1 MMAILPGS
9 GVRGDRS
16 ADFDRFRLTGDRVEG
31 CVENCGV
38 KGAALLLA
46 GMLTVAAGAYAQL
59 TADPNLLAE
68 INKIKAVDNHT
79 HVSKVVDAEESDRDF
94 DALPCDLIEGGADT
108 LAARADYPQ
117 FLEAWKSLYGYRY
130 DDRDP
135 AHVKELVAAREKVMR
150 EQGDHF
156 PAWVLDRLGTESML
170 ANRVAM
176 GRGLKAPRFLW
187 VPFDDA
193 LMSPLNPE
201 SLSDTPDKK
210 VFYQQEAK
218 ILKTYLRQA
227 GLSTLPDSLDEYIAK
242 VILPTVEAQKK
253 AGAPA
258 IKFEAAYLR
267 PLNFGR
273 HPGAEDEAEIRTIYA
288 GYVKGGPLPR
298 ADALRVQDFLFRLI
312 AREAGRVGMAVHIH
326 TGQGCGNYFDLA
338 GARPT
343 ELESVLDD
351 PSLRKTNF
359 VLLHGGA
366 GPYTHEV
373 AVLLAKPNV
382 YADFSEQDALIPPRA
397 LSAVI
402 REWLEWYP
410 EKVLYGTDL
419 APGIPQQDWDVIGY
433 STNLTARRALA
444 IALTGMMNDGEIT
457 RARALE
463 LARMVLREN
472 AVKLYGLKEN

>member
-1 MMAILPGS
+1 MRRAGWL
-9 GVRGDRS
+9 
-16 ADFDRFRLTGDRVEG
+16 LG
-31 CVENCGV
+31 CV
-38 KGAALLLA
+38 A
-46 GMLTVAAGAYAQL
+46 MFVAEVSAQV
-59 TADPNLLAE
+59 TADPSLLAE
-68 INKIKAVDNHT
+68 INKIQAVDNHT
-79 HVSKVVDAEESDRDF
+79 HVSKVVGPGESDRDF
-94 DALPCDLIEGGADT
+94 DALPCDVIEGGSDT
-108 LAARADYPQ
+108 LAARADFPQ
-117 FLEAWKSLYGYRY
+117 FLEAWKALYGYRY

-135 AHVKELVAAREKVMR
+135 AHVKELLAAREKVMR

-156 PAWVLDRLGTESML
+156 PAWVLDHLGIETML

-176 GRGLKAPRFLW
+176 GRGLSAPRFLW

-193 LMSPLNPE
+193 LMVPLDAE
-201 SLSDTPDKK
+201 SLADTPDKK

-218 ILKTYLRQA
+218 VLKIYMGQA
-227 GLSTLPDSLDEYIAK
+227 GVSSLPESLDEYVAK
-242 VILPTVEAQKK
+242 VITPTLEAQKK

-267 PLNFGR
+267 PLNFGLR
-273 HPGAEDEAEIRTIYA
+273 PGAEQEADVRSLYTKYA
-288 GYVKGGPLPR
+288 KGGVAAR
-298 ADALRVQDFLFRLI
+298 ADALRVQNYLFRVI
-312 AREAGRVGMAVHIH
+312 AREAGRLGMAVHIH
-326 TGQGCGNYFDLA
+326 TGQGCGNYFDVA

-343 ELESVLDD
+343 GLESILDD
-351 PSLRKTNF
+351 PALRKTNF

-382 YADFSEQDALIPPRA
+382 YTDFSEQDALLPPRA

-419 APGIPQQDWDVIGY
+419 APGAPQQDWDVIGY

-444 IALTGMMNDGEIT
+444 IALTGMVNDGEIT
-457 RARALE
+457 RERALE
-463 LARMVLREN
+463 LARMVLRGN
-472 AVKLYGLKEN
+472 AMKLYGLKE

>member
-1 MMAILPGS
+1 MNSWAMVWVAGLFAAVIAVCAVGQVAP
-9 GVRGDRS
+9 DS
-16 ADFDRFRLTGDRVEG
+16 A
-31 CVENCGV
+31 
-38 KGAALLLA
+38 
-46 GMLTVAAGAYAQL
+46 
-59 TADPNLLAE
+59 LLAE
-68 INKIKAVDNHT
+68 IERIKAIDNHT
-79 HVSKVVDAEESDRDF
+79 HVSKVVGTGEQDRDF
-94 DALPCDLIEGGADT
+94 DALPCDLIEAGADT
-108 LAARADYPQ
+108 LMARPENPQ
-117 FLEAWKSLYGYRY
+117 FLEAWKKLYGYKY
-130 DDRDP
+130 EDRDP
-135 AHVKELVAAREKVMR
+135 AHVKELIAAREKVMR

-156 PAWVLDRLGTESML
+156 PAWVLDQLNIETMF

-176 GRGLKAPRFLW
+176 GRGLNALRFRW

-201 SLSDTPDKK
+201 MVADTPDKK
-210 VFYQQEAK
+210 AFYGQEAK
-218 ILKTYLRQA
+218 ILKTYLSAA
-227 GLSTLPDSLDEYIAK
+227 GVSGLPATLDEYVDR
-242 VILPTVEAQKK
+242 VIKPTLESQKK

-267 PLNFGR
+267 PLNFGLAPSAQDR
-273 HPGAEDEAEIRTIYA
+273 EEASKIYA
-288 GYVKGGPLPR
+288 RYANGGAGSR
-298 ADALRVQDFLFRLI
+298 EEVLRVQAILFRTI
-312 AREAGRVGMAVHIH
+312 ALLAGREGLAVHIH

-351 PSLRKTNF
+351 PSLRGTNF

-373 AVLLAKPNV
+373 TVLIAKPNV

-397 LSAVI
+397 LSAVL

-419 APGIPQQDWDVIGY
+419 APGPPERDWDVIGY
-433 STNLTARRALA
+433 STNQTARKALA

-457 RARALE
+457 RDRALE
-463 LARMVLREN
+463 LARLVLREN
-472 AVKLYGLKEN
+472 AMKLYGMK

>member
-1 MMAILPGS
+1 MS
-9 GVRGDRS
+9 K
-16 ADFDRFRLTGDRVEG
+16 T
-31 CVENCGV
+31 
-38 KGAALLLA
+38 LLL
-46 GMLTVAAGAYAQL
+46 GWIVAAMVQSQAQVA
-59 TADPNLLAE
+59 ADPSLLAE
-68 INKIKAVDNHT
+68 IDKIQAIDNHT
-79 HVSKVVDAEESDRDF
+79 HVVKVVGPGEQDPDF
-94 DALPCDLIEGGADT
+94 DALPCDIIEGGADT
-108 LAARADYPQ
+108 LATRADNPQ
-117 FLEAWKSLYGYRY
+117 FLEAWRALYEYKY
-130 DDRDP
+130 NDREP
-135 AHVKELVAAREKVMR
+135 AHVQELIAAREKVMR

-156 PAWVLDRLGTESML
+156 PSWVLDRLGIQAMF

-176 GRGLKAPRFLW
+176 GRGLNPPRFLW

-193 LMSPLNPE
+193 LVSPLAAD
-201 SLSDTPDKK
+201 SVADTPDKK
-210 VFYQQEAK
+210 IFYGQEAK
-218 ILKTYLRQA
+218 ILKSYMSQARLA
-227 GLSTLPDSLDEYIAK
+227 GLPDTLDDYVAK
-242 VILPTVEAQKK
+242 VVTATLEAQKK

-273 HPGAEDEAEIRTIYA
+273 APGSGEQAEARKIYERYAKEDLPSRAE
-288 GYVKGGPLPR
+288 VLQ
-298 ADALRVQDFLFRLI
+298 VQNFLFRTI
-312 AREAGRVGMAVHIH
+312 AREAGRLGMAVHIH

-338 GARPT
+338 GSRPT

-373 AVLLAKPNV
+373 AVLLGKPNV
-382 YADFSEQDALIPPRA
+382 YADFSEQDALIPARP

-419 APGIPQQDWDVIGY
+419 APGPPQQDWDVIGY
-433 STNLTARRALA
+433 STNRTARQALA
-444 IALTGMMNDGEIT
+444 IALTGMINDKEIT
-457 RARALE
+457 RKRALE

-472 AVKLYGLKEN
+472 AIKLYGLQED

>member
-1 MMAILPGS
+1 MLMSL
-9 GVRGDRS
+9 
-16 ADFDRFRLTGDRVEG
+16 
-31 CVENCGV
+31 
-38 KGAALLLA
+38 GAL
-46 GMLTVAAGAYAQL
+46 GQVAPDAA
-59 TADPNLLAE
+59 LLAE
-68 INKIKAVDNHT
+68 IEKIKAIDNHT
-79 HVSKVVDAEESDRDF
+79 HVSKVVGAGEQDRDF
-94 DALPCDLIEGGADT
+94 DALPCDIIEAGAET
-108 LAARADYPQ
+108 LMARPENPQ
-117 FLEAWKSLYGYRY
+117 FLEAWKKLYGYRY

-135 AHVKELVAAREKVMR
+135 AHVKELIAAREKVMR
-150 EQGDHF
+150 EQADHF
-156 PAWVLDRLGTESML
+156 PAWVLDQLNIETMF

-176 GRGLKAPRFLW
+176 GRGLDAPRFRW

-201 SLSDTPDKK
+201 RVADTPDKK
-210 VFYQQEAK
+210 VFYGQEAK
-218 ILKTYLRQA
+218 ILKTYMSAA
-227 GLSTLPDSLDEYIAK
+227 GVSGLPTTLDEYVDR
-242 VILPTVEAQKK
+242 VIKPTLSAQKK

-267 PLNFGR
+267 PLNFGLAPSAQDR
-273 HPGAEDEAEIRTIYA
+273 EEASKIYA
-288 GYVKGGPLPR
+288 RYANGSAGSREEV
-298 ADALRVQDFLFRLI
+298 LRVQAVLFRTI
-312 AREAGRVGMAVHIH
+312 ALLAGREGLAVHIH

-351 PSLRKTNF
+351 PSLRGTNF

-373 AVLLAKPNV
+373 TVLIAKPNV

-397 LSAVI
+397 LSAVL

-419 APGIPQQDWDVIGY
+419 APGPPERDWDVIGY
-433 STNLTARRALA
+433 STNETARKALA

-457 RARALE
+457 RERALE

-472 AVKLYGLKEN
+472 AMKLYGMK

>member
-1 MMAILPGS
+1 MKKS
-9 GVRGDRS
+9 V
-16 ADFDRFRLTGDRVEG
+16 
-31 CVENCGV
+31 
-38 KGAALLLA
+38 LLLGWMA
-46 GMLTVAAGAYAQL
+46 VAVAEVYGQV
-59 TADPNLLAE
+59 TADPSLSAE
-68 INKIKAVDNHT
+68 IDKIQAVDNHT
-79 HVSKVVDAEESDRDF
+79 HVSKVVGAGESDRDF
-94 DALPCDLIEGGADT
+94 DALPCDLIEGGVDP
-108 LAARADYPQ
+108 LAARPENPQ
-117 FLEAWKSLYGYRY
+117 FLEAWQVLYGYKHN
-130 DDRDP
+130 DRERV
-135 AHVKELVAAREKVMR
+135 HIQELLAAREKMMR
-150 EQGDHF
+150 EQGDNF
-156 PAWVLDRLGTESML
+156 PSWVLDRLGIEYML

-176 GRGLKAPRFLW
+176 GRGLNAPRFLW

-193 LMSPLNPE
+193 LMSPLDAE
-201 SLSDTPDKK
+201 SVADTPDKK
-210 VFYQQEAK
+210 VFYGQEAK
-218 ILKTYLRQA
+218 ILKTYTSQA
-227 GLSTLPDSLDEYIAK
+227 GLAALPDNLDEYVAK
-242 VILPTVEAQKK
+242 MITPTLEAQKK

-267 PLNFGR
+267 PLTFR
-273 HPGAEDEAEIRTIYA
+273 QPQTQDEAEARRVYA
-288 GYVKGGPLPR
+288 RYVKGGAASR
-298 ADALRVQDFLFRLI
+298 AEVLRVQDFLFRVI
-312 AREAGRVGMAVHIH
+312 AREAGRLGMAVHIH

-419 APGIPQQDWDVIGY
+419 APGPPEQDWDVIGY
-433 STNLTARRALA
+433 STNRTARRALA
-444 IALTGMMNDGEIT
+444 IALTGMVNDDEIT

-472 AVKLYGLKEN
+472 AMKLYGLKK

>member
-1 MMAILPGS
+1 MRSS
-9 GVRGDRS
+9 GACFVLFVIFIVS
-16 ADFDRFRLTGDRVEG
+16 AVNVPLFAQ
-31 CVENCGV
+31 
-38 KGAALLLA
+38 GAPDPSLLS
-46 GMLTVAAGAYAQL
+46 
-59 TADPNLLAE
+59 E
-68 INKIKAVDNHT
+68 IYQIKAVDNHT
-79 HVSKVVDAEESDRDF
+79 HVGKVVGAGEVDRDF
-94 DALPCDLIEGGADT
+94 DALPCDVIEAGADA
-108 LAARADYPQ
+108 LAGRVENPQ
-117 FLEAWKSLYGYRY
+117 FLEAWQKLYGYKY

-150 EQGDHF
+150 EQGDNF
-156 PAWVLDRLGTESML
+156 PAWVLDQIGIQYLF

-176 GRGLKAPRFLW
+176 GRGLNAPRFRW

-193 LMSPLNPE
+193 LMSPLNAE
-201 SLSDTPDKK
+201 SVADNPDKK
-210 VFYQQEAK
+210 AFYAQEAK
-218 ILKTYLRQA
+218 LLKTYLAQA
-227 GLSTLPDSLDEYIAK
+227 GVGALPETLDEYISK
-242 VILPTVEAQKK
+242 VIAPTLESQKK

-273 HPGAEDEAEIRTIYA
+273 APDAEEKAEAQRIYA
-288 GYVKGGPLPR
+288 RFAKGGTASR
-298 ADALRVQDFLFRLI
+298 AEVLLVQDVLFREI
-312 AREAGRVGMAVHIH
+312 AREVGRLGMAVHIH

-351 PSLRKTNF
+351 PSLRQTNF

-373 AVLLAKPNV
+373 AALLAKPNV
-382 YADFSEQDALIPPRA
+382 YADFSEQDFLLPPRA
-397 LSAVI
+397 VSAVI

-419 APGIPQQDWDVIGY
+419 SPGAPPMDWDVIGY

-444 IALTGMMNDGEIT
+444 IALTGMVNDKEIT
-457 RARALE
+457 RDRALE
-463 LARMVLREN
+463 IGRMVLRGN
-472 AVKLYGLKEN
+472 AVKLYGLE